1 MGAEDKIEILKN
13 LIRDNEV
20 ILEHSRAIL
29 LEMQNCLHDPA
40 PQNGSCPP
48 LESRSE
54 WPYPSSRRG
63 ACVER

>member
-29 LEMQNCLHDPA
+29 LEMQNRLHDLE
-40 PQNGSCPP
+40 PQSDTRSPLKLPP
-48 LESRSE
+48 E
-54 WPYPSSRRG
+54 WPCPSNSRA
-63 ACVER
+63 ACVEG